1 MSGSYSAKIVA
12 RNVAAIRRF
21 GDGSRTTDV
30 VAGNPVATRLESG
43 VGNCFPGLECDLRNL
58 ERRFFPF
65 MEVES
70 IGNYLV
76 VASVDLDEV
85 DGARAAGRI
94 SAADAAVYQA
104 LDGDVSSDRLV
115 LVARLS
121 GTFGLLGPLELT
133 LQQPSMNG
141 EAAVA
146 GDLIDTSTGAARR
159 PADAWTAVRLLTEGT
174 SVTLIF
180 RREGSTGQST
190 LTAPRARYLDDN
202 GALSAAFLPGE
213 LTQSLCSPWTHD
225 FRDCGCFYWAS
236 NHPDIARP
244 VLPSAGATDQTWGRD
259 VPWER
264 RDRTIGAIA
273 PPPATAAS
281 AYPTELRHYEINNRW
296 QELHF
301 VVGRREI
308 VAPYTP
314 GTSQQPAPLP
324 GLQVLLAHLRYA
336 AGVELAVAHEYLCAA
351 YSLKSP
357 DDPSVAGDAD
367 LRNDIRACH
376 AELMRIAIGEMRH
389 ARAVNDII
397 RGVSPAGTFQPA
409 LQVAS
414 RVPGLPGQLRDVQM
428 RPATRE
434 AIDSFIDVEAPSAG
448 VDGLYTR
455 ILATLVT
462 PPADVA
468 QAASDEWRE
477 AVRSII
483 AEGEDHFQTFRD
495 MKEWLSNHDE
505 SEYLRSASLSRPPA
519 GNAANDVLQEA
530 YAAMLVNLREG
541 YRKGRFP
548 GAAEINS
555 ARMSM
560 VLPGGINALAEAV
573 AAQGFLVSF
582 ETPAGAE
589 FAPIEPPPTL

>member
-21 GDGSRTTDV
+21 GDGTRTTDV

-70 IGNYLV
+70 IGNHLV
-76 VASVDLDEV
+76 LANVDLDGV
-85 DGARAAGRI
+85 DRARADGSV
-94 SAADAAVYQA
+94 SAADATVYQA
-104 LDGDVSSDRLV
+104 LAGDISSDRLA
-115 LVARLS
+115 LIATIS
-121 GTFGLLGPLELT
+121 GTFGLLGPLVLT
-133 LQQPSMNG
+133 LQQPEMNG
-141 EAAVA
+141 EAEVV
-146 GDLIDTSTGAARR
+146 GDLTDTSTGASRR
-159 PADAWTAVRLLTEGT
+159 PSDAWTAVRLLTEGT
-174 SVTLIF
+174 SVTLTF

-244 VLPSAGATDQTWGRD
+244 VLPSTGATDQTWERA

-264 RDRTIGAIA
+264 RDRAIDAVA
-273 PPPATAAS
+273 PPAATAAS
-281 AYPTELRHYEINNRW
+281 AVRTELRHYEINSRW

-314 GTSQQPAPLP
+314 GMSPQSAPLP
-324 GLQVLLAHLRYA
+324 DLQVLLEHLRYA
-336 AGVELAVAHEYLCAA
+336 AGVELAVALEYLCAA

-357 DDPSVAGDAD
+357 DDPTVAGSAD
-367 LRNDIRACH
+367 LRDDIRASH
-376 AELMRIAIGEMRH
+376 AELMRIATGEMRH
-389 ARAVNDII
+389 ARSVNDII
-397 RGVSPAGTFQPA
+397 RGLSPAGTFQPA
-409 LQVAS
+409 LRVAS

-434 AIDSFIDVEAPSAG
+434 AVDSFINVEAPSAG

-468 QAASDEWRE
+468 QAATDEWRE

-495 MKEWLSNHDE
+495 MKEWLANHDE
-505 SEYLRSASLSRPPA
+505 SEYLRSVAPARPPA
-519 GNAANDVLQEA
+519 GNTANGLLQAA
-530 YAAMLVNLREG
+530 YAAMLVKLREG
-541 YRKGRFP
+541 YTKGIFP
-548 GAAEINS
+548 GAAEINA
-555 ARMSM
+555 ARTSM
-560 VLPGGINALAEAV
+560 VGPGGINALAEAV

-582 ETPAGAE
+582 DTPAGAE
-589 FAPIEPPPTL
+589 FALIEPPASL